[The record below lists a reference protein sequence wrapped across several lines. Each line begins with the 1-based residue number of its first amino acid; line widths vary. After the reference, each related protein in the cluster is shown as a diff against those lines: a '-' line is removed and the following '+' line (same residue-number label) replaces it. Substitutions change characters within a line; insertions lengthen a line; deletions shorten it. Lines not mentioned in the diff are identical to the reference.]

1 MSRTQ
6 RRRSVSIEYDGI
18 VGLGDLE
25 EAALAFARSAAGELV
40 AEVIESMIAE
50 LVDTVVGPFGVP
62 WPVEQQLKARWRCTG
77 CGSRRGFRRR
87 GFRPK
92 PRKITTAA
100 GKVAFRSQQLE
111 CLGCRRRFAPAA
123 ELLGLRPHQ
132 RRTEALSELACALAV
147 EVAYAKASRLLAE
160 LAGLE
165 VSARSIRR
173 DVLAIAPERL
183 GPEVSN
189 VPILLLDGTGER
201 AGTTKGGVALNLAIG
216 LVARR
221 REGKRVRVEA
231 RLLGATVGEGWDV
244 MAGLLAGVRPGLIVL
259 DGEAELSAM
268 AAEVFGG
275 VPVQRCLFHL
285 ARGLYKTARYRDRTS
300 HELAASFGAQLD
312 TLLTD
317 AYRDHDLA
325 AARTAYDLLID
336 DAEGCGAWAA
346 AAHLRAA
353 ADEALTFLTHPDAG
367 RLVFGDK
374 GRPELGTGVLERV
387 MREMNRRTDVG
398 VRWSVEGVRAI
409 LMIKCGR
416 KYHHGRWS
424 ADEAVTDQPKVRF
437 SLVA

>member
-1 MSRTQ
+1 M
-6 RRRSVSIEYDGI
+6 V
-18 VGLGDLE
+18 
-25 EAALAFARSAAGELV
+25 
-40 AEVIESMIAE
+40 
-50 LVDTVVGPFGVP
+50 
-62 WPVEQQLKARWRCTG
+62 
-77 CGSRRGFRRR
+77 
-87 GFRPK
+87 
-92 PRKITTAA
+92 
-100 GKVAFRSQQLE
+100 
-111 CLGCRRRFAPAA
+111 
-123 ELLGLRPHQ
+123 
-132 RRTEALSELACALAV
+132 
-147 EVAYAKASRLLAE
+147 E
-160 LAGLE
+160 LAGVS
-165 VSARSIRR
+165 VSARCIRR
-173 DVLAIAPERL
+173 DVLGAAPQRL
-183 GPEVSN
+183 GPEVTD

-221 REGKRVRVEA
+221 REGKPVRVEA

-244 MAGLLAGVRPGLIVL
+244 MAGLLAGVRPGLIVV
-259 DGEAELSAM
+259 DGEAELSTM

-312 TLLTD
+312 ALLTD
-317 AYRDHDLA
+317 AYRDQDLA
-325 AARTAYDLLID
+325 AAQAAYALLVD
-336 DAEGCGAWAA
+336 DPRGAGALAA
-346 AAHLRAA
+346 AEHLRAA
-353 ADEALTFLTHPDAG
+353 EDEALTFLSHPDAG

-398 VRWSVEGVRAI
+398 VRWSVEGVRVI

-424 ADEAVTDQPKVRF
+424 ADKAATDQPKVRF